1 MTAEDAADRAGSV
14 QTEFERLVRQ
24 LARDPRT
31 PWGDAFPPADGERV
45 HDPDDPVFDS
55 YCRGAAAL
63 VRRGEVD
70 AMVLRAML
78 DEYVWICGNSL
89 DAEDWVTDL
98 LRAVAA
104 QVGDPDLQ
112 ELADR
117 RHLDAHER
125 EILIHIH
132 RGEVREA
139 LRASRRALAVI
150 AAARERRCELDPA
163 VQGPVLAAIGRA
175 HIASA
180 RQAAPAGFEIPPDV
194 MRELG
199 VAAGAVAPFDGG
211 RLAEGVGYLT
221 RATELLAVT
230 DRFQEFLQL
239 SRALEHHGWQL
250 AQAAAGLTE
259 AVGAGRA
266 IDYLETALAAGRAA
280 GEADLEAFAAI
291 ELASLLSAVRQ
302 PERAEEVLVELLSRP
317 DISAAHRDDASIQ
330 LASTLSEQRRFAEA
344 AELQRALLDRDEL
357 DGPRGA
363 TLLFN
368 LGNSLRMLG
377 DERAAIASY
386 RDALELVA
394 AHPEHERPVGLEG
407 RIHTMLA
414 ELQFAAGRVAA
425 AERELALAEPHF
437 TGGGIPALEFNARA
451 ARGLFEAGRPRKA
464 LARIARSEEL
474 LTEILRRGPGPSV
487 WESMFAHWH
496 ALPAHAIEILLT
508 RERGAAA
515 TRRALVAAERAK
527 GRLLGWLRFGPT
539 QAGAELALEA
549 SRHEQVVDRLCAW
562 AAESPRRIAISLF
575 GTDRG
580 LAVLAVLPGGSIR
593 GRWLDEVRYETF
605 MADVYEPWS
614 ELLDTSIASER
625 LAIWAGT
632 ATDLLL
638 GRVGDWLWRA
648 CPELSDGGCELVIS
662 SHRLFRNLPLSH
674 CKLPGGRRL
683 GDLFER
689 VLVLSS
695 FAELAECLDAI
706 APPLAGDVRA
716 LSDPDGSLPFARVE
730 GLLATGGDGMLA
742 GAGVT
747 VQATRQALAA
757 PGTVLLSC
765 HGEFD
770 PANPWLSRVQLADGE
785 LDVAGVFESAA
796 TRRGLLVVL
805 GACETGRN
813 RRSLSDE
820 PLGFPAAL
828 VHAGADAVLAPMWPV
843 DDFSSCLYL
852 THFTSLVASGVHAAS
867 AVQQTSA
874 WLCDATA
881 ATALELAD
889 QWRTMISTRD
899 EDVALWRA
907 ALARLDD
914 VAAWLRALEPAA
926 RPFRSARDWA
936 AFQLVGVPPDPPTR
950 KR

>member
-1 MTAEDAADRAGSV
+1 MTGEDAANRAGSV
-14 QTEFERLVRQ
+14 QTELERLVRQ

-31 PWGDAFPPADGERV
+31 PWANAFPLADGERV
-45 HDPDDPVFDS
+45 HDPDDPIFDS

-98 LRAVAA
+98 LRVVAA
-104 QVGDPDLQ
+104 QVSDPDLQ

-117 RHLDAHER
+117 RHLDALER
-125 EILIHIH
+125 EILVHID
-132 RGEVREA
+132 RGEVRKA

-150 AAARERRCELDPA
+150 AAARQRPRELDA
-163 VQGPVLAAIGRA
+163 AAEGSALGAIGRA
-175 HIASA
+175 HLASA

-199 VAAGAVAPFDGG
+199 TAAGAVAPLDGG
-211 RLAEGVGYLT
+211 PLAEGVGYLT
-221 RATELLAVT
+221 RATELLAAS

-250 AQAAAGLTE
+250 AHAAAGLT
-259 AVGAGRA
+259 ATVGAGRA
-266 IDYLETALAAGRAA
+266 IGYLETALGAERAA

-317 DISAAHRDDASIQ
+317 DISAAQRDDASIQ
-330 LASTLSEQRRFAEA
+330 LASTFSEQRRFAEA
-344 AELQRALLDRDEL
+344 AELQRALLDRDHL
-357 DGPRGA
+357 DGPRRA

-377 DERAAIASY
+377 DERAAIDSY

-394 AHPEHERPVGLEG
+394 AHPEHERLAGLEG
-407 RIHTMLA
+407 RIHTILA
-414 ELQFAAGRVAA
+414 ELQFAAGHVSA

-437 TGGGIPALEFNARA
+437 AQGGIPALEFNSRA
-451 ARGLFEAGRPRKA
+451 ARGFFEAGRPRKA
-464 LARIARSEEL
+464 LARIACSEEL
-474 LTEILRRGPGPSV
+474 LTQILRRGPSPAV
-487 WESMFAHWH
+487 WESMSKHWH
-496 ALPAHAIEILLT
+496 VLPAHAIEILLT
-508 RERGAAA
+508 RERGEAPL
-515 TRRALVAAERAK
+515 RRALVAAERAK

-549 SRHEQVVDRLCAW
+549 SRHEQVVDRVRAW
-562 AAESPRRIAISLF
+562 ATDSPRRIAISLF

-580 LAVLAVLPGGSIR
+580 LAVLAVLPGGAIR
-593 GRWLDEVRYETF
+593 GRWLDEVRYQTF
-605 MADVYEPWS
+605 MSDVYEPWS

-638 GRVGDWLWRA
+638 GRVGDWLWQA
-648 CPELSDGGCELVIS
+648 CPELADGGCELVIS

-674 CKLPGGRRL
+674 CNLPAGRRL
-683 GDLFER
+683 GELFER

-695 FAELAECLDAI
+695 FAELAECLDGD
-706 APPLAGDVRA
+706 APPLGRDVRA
-716 LSDPDGSLPFARVE
+716 LADPDGSLPFARVE

-742 GAGVT
+742 GADVT

-765 HGEFD
+765 HGEFE
-770 PANPWLSRVQLADGE
+770 PANPWLSRLQLTDGE

-796 TRRGLLVVL
+796 ARRGLLVVL
-805 GACETGRN
+805 GACETGRH

-828 VHAGADAVLAPMWPV
+828 LHAGADAVLAPMWPV

-852 THFTSLVASGVHAAS
+852 THFTSLVAGGVDAAD
-867 AVQQTSA
+867 AVQRASA
-874 WLCDATA
+874 WLRDATA
-881 ATALELAD
+881 ATALELANR
-889 QWRTMISTRD
+889 WRSVICARD
-899 EDVALWRA
+899 EDLALWRA

-914 VAAWLRALEPAA
+914 VAAWLRVLEPGA